1 MTVRIL
7 SIGTANP
14 PGRLS
19 QAQSIALARALSPKT
34 IPEGLIEILHR
45 RSGIQER
52 AAAIVDP
59 ATGEQT
65 LYKLDGPPNGPGTAD
80 RLALYTQHA
89 AALSKQSSLI
99 ALERA
104 NIEPSRITHIITA
117 SCTGFEA
124 PGIDQLLVTSLN
136 LRRNVSRTHI
146 GFMGCHAAVNCLAV
160 ARSIA
165 AADASAII
173 LICCVELSSIHMHF
187 SDRPDQ
193 LVANALFADGAATTI
208 LSQSKDATLPE
219 LRACSSWL
227 FADSESSMSWKI
239 GDHGF
244 EMKLAQDVPDQL
256 TRNVPHWLDTI
267 LDSCQ
272 LNRSQIQGW
281 AIHPGGPKIVEGL
294 AKALSLPEGA
304 TDDSLGV
311 LRAHGNMSSATVLFI
326 LDAMMRRSLSR
337 PWVGMAFG
345 PGLAAEAVV
354 LT

>member
-14 PGRLS
+14 AGRLS
-19 QAQSIALARALSPKT
+19 QAQSIALARALSPKS

-65 LYKLDGPPNGPGTAD
+65 LYKLNGPPQGPTTSE
-80 RLALYTQHA
+80 RLSLYNHHA
-89 AALSKQSSLI
+89 AALSQQSSAI
-99 ALERA
+99 ALQRA
-104 NIEPSRITHIITA
+104 NIASPRITHIITA

-146 GFMGCHAAVNCLAV
+146 GFMGCHAAINCLAV

-173 LICCVELSSIHMHF
+173 LICCVELSSLHMHF

-193 LVANALFADGAATTI
+193 LVANALFADGAAAAVV
-208 LSQSKDATLPE
+208 SQSDDAHLPE
-219 LRACSSWL
+219 IRACSSWL

-256 TRNVPHWLDTI
+256 TRNVPGWLDSV
-267 LDSCQ
+267 LASCE
-272 LNRSQIQGW
+272 LKKAEIRGW

-294 AKALSLPEGA
+294 AKALSLPAAA
-304 TDDSLGV
+304 TEDSLTV
-311 LRAHGNMSSATVLFI
+311 LRDHGNISSATVLFI
-326 LDAMMRRSLSR
+326 LDAMMQRSLPR

-345 PGLAAEAVV
+345 PGLGAEAIVI
-354 LT
+354 T

>member
-14 PGRLS
+14 AGRLS
-19 QAQSIALARALSPKT
+19 QAQSIALARALSPKS

-52 AAAIVDP
+52 GAAIIDP

-65 LYKLDGPPNGPGTAD
+65 LYQLGGPSGGPSTAE
-80 RLALYTQHA
+80 RLARYTQFA
-89 AALSKQSSLI
+89 SALAHRSSAI
-99 ALERA
+99 AFERA
-104 NIEPSRITHIITA
+104 NVAPSRITHIITA

-124 PGIDQLLVTSLN
+124 PGVDQLLVTSLN
-136 LRRNVSRTHI
+136 LKRNVSRTHI
-146 GFMGCHAAVNCLAV
+146 GFMGCHAAINCLAV

-165 AADASAII
+165 AADASAVV
-173 LICCVELSSIHMHF
+173 LVCCVELSSLHMHF

-193 LVANALFADGAATTI
+193 LVANALFADGAASAVVSRSSDT
-208 LSQSKDATLPE
+208 SLPE
-219 LRACSSWL
+219 IHACSSWL
-227 FADSESSMSWKI
+227 FADSESSMSWKV

-272 LNRSQIQGW
+272 LKRSDIQGW

-294 AKALSLPEGA
+294 AKVLSLPAAA
-304 TDDSLGV
+304 TEDSLSI
-311 LRAHGNMSSATVLFI
+311 LRNHGNMSSATVLFI
-326 LDAMMRRSLSR
+326 LQDMMRRDLPR

-345 PGLAAEAVV
+345 PGLAAEAIV